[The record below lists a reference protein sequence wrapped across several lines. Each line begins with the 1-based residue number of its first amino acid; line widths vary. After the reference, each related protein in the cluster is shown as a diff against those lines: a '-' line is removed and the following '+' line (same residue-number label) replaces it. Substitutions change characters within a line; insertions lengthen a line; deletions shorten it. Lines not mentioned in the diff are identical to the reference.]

1 MGDVLRR
8 AVGPIMGVTLVLLAP
23 HGPLCASCLLVPLH
37 LVDPHLGLKAD
48 YRDTTAQ
55 FLGGF
60 AHAMS
65 GADLLLLGF
74 SDLHGMDPLVAI
86 HVLVIR
92 LGIVLGLEELDILEF
107 KGVILGGG
115 GGRVEEGG

>member
-23 HGPLCASCLLVPLH
+23 HGPLCASCLLVPLR

-60 AHAMS
+60 VHAMS
-65 GADLLLLGF
+65 GDDLLLLGF

-92 LGIVLGLEELDILEF
+92 LGIVLGLEEPDILEF

-115 GGRVEEGG
+115 GGQVEEGG